1 LKKSRVVQDR
11 HRARELAVQLL
22 YSLEIR
28 SDQSAGECLEAFT
41 SEGGFAFEERAE
53 VKEYLSF
60 LVNGAWERRFDIDN
74 KMRMIVTG
82 WRPEHMVAV
91 DRAVLRL
98 AIFEG
103 FLAKKVPI
111 AIAIAEA
118 VELARAFGT
127 EDSGKFVNGVLGKM
141 ARNDENASGHHQ
153 VSLNQ
158 TSNKDDE
165 NAAAA
170 SKISTDR

>member
-1 LKKSRVVQDR
+1 VD
-11 HRARELAVQLL
+11 
-22 YSLEIR
+22 
-28 SDQSAGECLEAFT
+28 AFV
-41 SEGGFAFEERAE
+41 SEDGFAFEEGTE

-60 LVNGAWERRFDIDN
+60 LVKGTWERRFEIDN
-74 KMRMIVTG
+74 AMRMIVTG

-103 FLAKKVPI
+103 FLEKSVPV
-111 AIAIAEA
+111 AVAIAEA

-141 ARNDENASGHHQ
+141 ARDDSTPI
-153 VSLNQ
+153 LNKKI
-158 TSNKDDE
+158 SNKDEE
-165 NAAAA
+165 NAATTSEIA
-170 SKISTDR
+170 TDR

>member
-1 LKKSRVVQDR
+1 VD
-11 HRARELAVQLL
+11 
-22 YSLEIR
+22 
-28 SDQSAGECLEAFT
+28 AFI
-41 SEGGFAFEERAE
+41 SEGGFAFEESAE

-60 LVNGAWERRFDIDN
+60 LVNGVWEKRFDIDS
-74 KMRMIVTG
+74 KMRVTVTG

-103 FLAKKVPI
+103 FLTQKVPL
-111 AIAIAEA
+111 AVAIAEA

-141 ARNDENASGHHQ
+141 ARENEISDQ
-153 VSLNQ
+153 EIS
-158 TSNKDDE
+158 SKDDE

-170 SKISTDR
+170 SEISTDR

>member
-1 LKKSRVVQDR
+1 MVKKSRVAQDH

-22 YSLEIR
+22 YSLGTR
-28 SDQSAGECLEAFT
+28 PDPDSGEWVDAFV
-41 SEGGFAFEERAE
+41 SEGGFAFEEGSE

-60 LVNGAWERRFDIDN
+60 LVKGAWEKRVDIDN
-74 KMRMIVTG
+74 RMRMIVTG

-103 FLAKKVPI
+103 FLAKEVPL
-111 AIAIAEA
+111 AVAIAEA

-141 ARNDENASGHHQ
+141 AREAEKVSSKDE
-153 VSLNQ
+153 
-158 TSNKDDE
+158 D
-165 NAAAA
+165 AAAA

>member
-1 LKKSRVVQDR
+1 VKKSQVVQTNR

-22 YSLEIR
+22 YSLGIR
-28 SDQSAGECLEAFT
+28 PDQDSEEHVDAFI
-41 SEGGFAFEERAE
+41 SKGGFAFEEETE

-60 LVNGAWERRFDIDN
+60 LVNGTWENRCEIDN
-74 KMRMIVTG
+74 AMRMIVTG

-103 FLAKKVPI
+103 FLEKKVPVP
-111 AIAIAEA
+111 IAIAEA

-127 EDSGKFVNGVLGKM
+127 EDSGKFVNGVLGKI
-141 ARNDENASGHHQ
+141 ARDDGNA
-153 VSLNQ
+153 LN
-158 TSNKDDE
+158 SNKKTSDKDNE
-165 NAAAA
+165 HATAA
-170 SKISTDR
+170 SEISTDR

>member
-1 LKKSRVVQDR
+1 MKKSHIAQNR

-22 YSLEIR
+22 YSLGTR
-28 SDQSAGECLEAFT
+28 PDQD
-41 SEGGFAFEERAE
+41 SEGCVDAFISDCGFAFEEGTE

-60 LVNGAWERRFDIDN
+60 LVNGAWEKRFEIDN
-74 KMRMIVTG
+74 MMRMIVTG

-98 AIFEG
+98 ALFEG

-111 AIAIAEA
+111 SIAIAEA
-118 VELARAFGT
+118 VELACAFGT

-141 ARNDENASGHHQ
+141 ARSDVSDPNSVSG
-153 VSLNQ
+153 SNK
-158 TSNKDDE
+158 TSSKDDE

-170 SKISTDR
+170 SEISTDR

>member
-1 LKKSRVVQDR
+1 LKKSRVAQDH

-22 YSLEIR
+22 YSLGTR
-28 SDQSAGECLEAFT
+28 PDSDSGEWVDAFV
-41 SEGGFAFEERAE
+41 SEGGFAFEERTE

-60 LVNGAWERRFDIDN
+60 LVNGTWEKRFDVDN
-74 KMRMIVTG
+74 RMRMIVTG

-103 FLAKKVPI
+103 FLAKKVPL
-111 AIAIAEA
+111 AVVIAEA

-141 ARNDENASGHHQ
+141 AREGEKASSEDG
-153 VSLNQ
+153 
-158 TSNKDDE
+158 K

-170 SKISTDR
+170 SEISTDR